1 MHNKIAP
8 KPIPQA
14 LDPRIKPM
22 ISNPTV
28 QQANKIDDKST
39 TKATFEDISDKI
51 AKAEVAGTLKPKDS
65 KYEPTPR
72 LFKLPSMG
80 KSIPS
85 SFQHALTENK
95 EIYIRR
101 ISSTEEKIIAK
112 LRTEPHRILNI
123 ITEVLEKCIKTN
135 IPMNY
140 YMTLDKIPMFLFL
153 LEISYSDTNNKIEVA
168 CPECNKKQLREI
180 NISKDI
186 NIRYME
192 KESKYPLSI
201 ETKNSYA
208 EKYLIEFDAPLFEHE
223 SLFDQEELEAA
234 QLLRNLV
241 INITDV
247 KTGRTVPKEEWLNL
261 INYLDFDDRI
271 AFRDEIAR
279 VSDNYGTDIKIDF
292 SCENKG
298 CTKADEQIK
307 IDLPLDQIFIN
318 LAKTK
323 TI

>member
-1 MHNKIAP
+1 MHNKITP

-14 LDPRIKPM
+14 LDLRVKPT

-39 TKATFEDISDKI
+39 TKATFEDVNEII
-51 AKAEVAGTLKPKDS
+51 TKAEAAGVLKPKDS
-65 KYEPTPR
+65 KYEPNPV

-85 SFQHALTENK
+85 TYQHALTENK

-101 ISSTEEKIIAK
+101 ISSTEEKIIGR

-123 ITEVLEKCIKTN
+123 ITEVLDKCIKTN
-135 IPMNY
+135 IPMKY

-153 LEISYSDTNNKIEVA
+153 LEISYSDTNNKVDITCPA
-168 CPECNKKQLREI
+168 CEQKQTREI
-180 NISKDI
+180 NISKNI
-186 NIRYME
+186 NVRYME
-192 KESKYPLSI
+192 KDLQYPLFI
-201 ETKNSYA
+201 ETKKSFA

-234 QLLRNLV
+234 QLLHNLV

-247 KTGRTVPKEEWLNL
+247 KSGRQVPKEEWLNL
-261 INYLDFDDRI
+261 VNYLDFDDRI
-271 AFRDEIAR
+271 SFRDEIAK
-279 VSDNYGTDIKIDF
+279 VSDKYGTDVKIDF
-292 SCENKG
+292 ICENKG
-298 CTKADEQIK
+298 CLSANQPVKV
-307 IDLPLDQIFIN
+307 DLPLDQIFIN

>member
-1 MHNKIAP
+1 MHNKITP
-8 KPIPQA
+8 KPIPQG

-28 QQANKIDDKST
+28 QQAHKMDDKST
-39 TKATFEDISDKI
+39 TKATFEDISEQI
-51 AKAEVAGTLKPKDS
+51 TKAEVAGILKPKDS
-65 KYEPTPR
+65 KYEPNPV

-85 SFQHALTENK
+85 NFQHALTDNK

-135 IPMNY
+135 IPMKY

-153 LEISYSDTNNKIEVA
+153 LEISYSDTNNKIEVS
-168 CPECNKKQLREI
+168 CPKCQQKQLREI

-192 KESKYPLSI
+192 KDLKYPLSI
-201 ETKNSYA
+201 HTDKSYA
-208 EKYLIEFDAPLFEHE
+208 DKYLIEFDAPLFEHE
-223 SLFDQEELEAA
+223 TLFDQEELEAA

-241 INITDV
+241 INITDL
-247 KTGRTVPKEEWLNL
+247 KTNRTVPKEEWLNL

-271 AFRDEIAR
+271 AFRDEIAKI
-279 VSDNYGTDIKIDF
+279 SDKYGTDVKIDF

-298 CTKADEQIK
+298 CADAGESIK
-307 IDLPLDQIFIN
+307 VDLPLDQIFIN